1 MPTGLWLA
9 VSFHNLWLWSIKVF
23 IMIENYEEIIN
34 KMTQEEALEIVSKMG
49 MNMSDHP
56 YLSEQRRQE
65 LKDEEH
71 HEIEKYENKIKNT
84 PTDNAPIRQ

>member
-1 MPTGLWLA
+1 
-9 VSFHNLWLWSIKVF
+9 
-23 IMIENYEEIIN
+23 MIENYEEIIN

-71 HEIEKYENKIKNT
+71 HEIEKHENKIKNT
-84 PTDNAPIRQ
+84 PTDTAPIRQ

>member
-1 MPTGLWLA
+1 
-9 VSFHNLWLWSIKVF
+9 
-23 IMIENYEEIIN
+23 MIENYEEIIN

-65 LKDEEH
+65 LKDEKQQEM
-71 HEIEKYENKIKNT
+71 EEYENKIKNT
-84 PTDNAPIRQ
+84 PSDNRTIRQYESVVSPPK

>member
-1 MPTGLWLA
+1 
-9 VSFHNLWLWSIKVF
+9 
-23 IMIENYEEIIN
+23 MIENYEEIIN

-65 LKDEEH
+65 LKDEKQQEM
-71 HEIEKYENKIKNT
+71 EEYENKIKNT
-84 PTDNAPIRQ
+84 PSDNRTIRQ

>member
-1 MPTGLWLA
+1 
-9 VSFHNLWLWSIKVF
+9 
-23 IMIENYEEIIN
+23 MIENYEEIIN

-56 YLSEQRRQE
+56 YLSEQRSQE

>member
-1 MPTGLWLA
+1 
-9 VSFHNLWLWSIKVF
+9 
-23 IMIENYEEIIN
+23 MIENYEEIIN

-71 HEIEKYENKIKNT
+71 HEIEKYENPDEKSPPLTIGQYANR
-84 PTDNAPIRQ
+84 NRL

>member
-1 MPTGLWLA
+1 
-9 VSFHNLWLWSIKVF
+9 
-23 IMIENYEEIIN
+23 MIENYEEIIN

-65 LKDEEH
+65 LKYEEH

>member
-1 MPTGLWLA
+1 
-9 VSFHNLWLWSIKVF
+9 
-23 IMIENYEEIIN
+23 MIENYEEIIN

-65 LKDEEH
+65 LKDGEH
-71 HEIEKYENKIKNT
+71 DEIEKYENKIKNT